1 MEKKC
6 EKAHESLYV
15 KMHSFLPS
23 PIIPTWLD
31 FAIAHTS
38 SYEIIFPC
46 SLSSAKST
54 WLMKIKLYS
63 VYLIHHL

>member
-1 MEKKC
+1 MERKW
-6 EKAHESLYV
+6 EKAQMSLYM
-15 KMHSFLPS
+15 KMRFLPS

-31 FAIAHTS
+31 FASSHTS

-54 WLMKIKLYS
+54 WLMKIKLNS
-63 VYLIHHL
+63 VYLIYHL